1 MKRRRLIYGTNALV
15 SILSVCGIL
24 ILVNYIFFKTDI
36 RIDMTDSKLYTVS
49 EHTTSVVDNIDG
61 DIEIIAFFKDVGI
74 DKGEFQDLI
83 KEYTRR
89 SGKINVRYV
98 NPDKE
103 PGVAKKYDI
112 KEYGTVVLADGKQTI
127 KLRLTDHL
135 SGGILKSS
143 EEDITNAIF
152 KLNRKVNKTVYFMT
166 GHGER
171 DVNDDIEPEG
181 LGVLSKALEDEG
193 YKVNE
198 FMLLRGDGIPEDNSV
213 LLVAAP
219 KQSFSLKEISMLK
232 GYLDK
237 GGKAIFL
244 IEPRSGSEIAS
255 LLKGYGFDIR
265 DDIIV
270 DPSSKLEGGGDIAP
284 IVAQYAHHDI
294 TEGFRFAT
302 IFPYSRSIAAPEAD
316 GPGTDILAHTGQY
329 SWSETNFELFDQGI
343 AQQEEGDMA
352 GPLGVAAVVENGNN
366 ESRVA
371 VFGSVDFVSNIFID
385 FSGNRDL
392 FLNTVNW
399 VSGDENLI
407 SIRPKA
413 GKVGKLAITNK
424 QTNVIFFFTVIMIPA
439 VIFFSGVAIWW
450 KRKRL

>member
-24 ILVNYIFFKTDI
+24 ILVNYLFFRTDM
-36 RIDMTDSKLYTVS
+36 RIDMTEAKLYTVS
-49 EHTTSVVDNIDG
+49 EHTTGVIENIDG
-61 DIEIIAFFKDVGI
+61 DVEIIAFFKDVGM
-74 DKGEFQDLI
+74 DRSEFQDLI

-89 SGKINVRYV
+89 SGNIRMRFV

-103 PGVAKKYDI
+103 PGIAKKYDI
-112 KEYGTVVLADGKQTI
+112 KEYGTVVLIDGEQTI
-127 KLRLTDHL
+127 KLRLTDHI
-135 SGGILKSS
+135 SGGILENS
-143 EEDITNAIF
+143 EEAITNALF

-181 LGVLSKALEDEG
+181 LGVLRKALEDEG
-193 YKVNE
+193 YNVKE
-198 FMLLRGDGIPEDNSV
+198 FMLLRSEGLPGKDTV
-213 LLVAAP
+213 LLIAAP
-219 KQSFSLKEISMLK
+219 KQAFSLKEIGMIK
-232 GYLDK
+232 DYLNK

-244 IEPRSGSEIAS
+244 IEPRSGGEMAS
-255 LLKGYGFDIR
+255 VLRGYGFEIR

-302 IFPYSRSIAAPEAD
+302 IFPYSRSIDVGEQNGID
-316 GPGTDILAHTGQY
+316 SSVLAHTGQY
-329 SWSETNFELFDQGI
+329 SWSETNFELFDQGV
-343 AQQEEGDMA
+343 AQQEEGDRA
-352 GPLGVAAVVENGNN
+352 GPLGVAAVSENG
-366 ESRVA
+366 EGSRIA

-399 VSGDENLI
+399 IAGDENLI
-407 SIRPKA
+407 SIRPRSAKE
-413 GKVGKLAITNK
+413 GKLTITKK
-424 QTNVIFFFTVIMIPA
+424 QTNIIFFFTVIMIPA
-439 VIFFSGVAIWW
+439 VIFFSGITIWW
-450 KRKRL
+450 KRRRL

>member
-24 ILVNYIFFKTDI
+24 ILVNYIFFRTDI

-112 KEYGTVVLADGKQTI
+112 KEYGTVVLADGEQTI

-198 FMLLRGDGIPEDNSV
+198 FMLLRGDGVPEDNSV

-219 KQSFSLKEISMLK
+219 KQSFSLKEIGILK
-232 GYLDK
+232 SYLDN

-302 IFPYSRSIAAPEAD
+302 IFPYSRSIAALEAD

>member
-24 ILVNYIFFKTDI
+24 VLVNYIFFKTDI

-49 EHTTSVVDNIDG
+49 EHTTAVIDNIDG
-61 DIEIIAFFKDVGI
+61 DIEIIAFFKDVGL

-89 SGKINVRYV
+89 SGKIKVRYV

-112 KEYGTVVLADGKQTI
+112 KEYGTVVLADGEQTI

-181 LGVLSKALEDEG
+181 LGVLRKALEDEG

-198 FMLLRGDGIPEDNSV
+198 FMLLRGDGIPGDNSV

-232 GYLDK
+232 SYLDG

-302 IFPYSRSIAAPEAD
+302 IFPYSRSIAAAEAD
-316 GPGTDILAHTGQY
+316 GLGTDILAHTGQY
-329 SWSETNFELFDQGI
+329 SWSETNFELFDQGV
-343 AQQEEGDMA
+343 AQQEEGDAA

-366 ESRVA
+366 QSRVA

-439 VIFFSGVAIWW
+439 VIFFSGIAIWW

>member
-24 ILVNYIFFKTDI
+24 ILVNYIFFRTDI

-112 KEYGTVVLADGKQTI
+112 KEYGTIVLADSGQTI

-181 LGVLSKALEDEG
+181 LGVLRKALEDEG

-232 GYLDK
+232 GYLDN

>member
-24 ILVNYIFFKTDI
+24 ILVNYIFFRTDI

-112 KEYGTVVLADGKQTI
+112 KEYGTVVLADGEQTI

-232 GYLDK
+232 GYLDN

-255 LLKGYGFDIR
+255 LLKGYGFEIR

>member
-24 ILVNYIFFKTDI
+24 ILVNYIFFKTDV

-49 EHTTSVVDNIDG
+49 EHTTAVIDNIDG
-61 DIEIIAFFKDVGI
+61 DIEVIAFFKDVGV

-89 SGKINVRYV
+89 SGKIKVRYV

-103 PGVAKKYDI
+103 PGIAKKYDI
-112 KEYGTVVLADGKQTI
+112 KEYGTVVMADDEQTI
-127 KLRLTDHL
+127 KLRLADHI

-152 KLNRKVNKTVYFMT
+152 KLNRKVDKTVYFMT

-181 LGVLSKALEDEG
+181 LGVLRKALEDEG
-193 YKVNE
+193 YKVKE

-219 KQSFSLKEISMLK
+219 KQSFSLKEIGMLK
-232 GYLDK
+232 SYLDN

-244 IEPRSGSEIAS
+244 IEPRSGSEIAG
-255 LLKGYGFDIR
+255 LLKGYGFEIR

-302 IFPYSRSIAAPEAD
+302 IFPYSRSI
-316 GPGTDILAHTGQY
+316 DIAEEDIDTAVLANTGEY
-329 SWSETNFELFDQGI
+329 SWSETNFELFDQGV
-343 AQQEEGDMA
+343 AQQEDNDMA
-352 GPLGVAAVVENGNN
+352 GPLGVAAVVENEDNK
-366 ESRVA
+366 SRVA

-413 GKVGKLAITNK
+413 GQVGKLAITNK

-439 VIFFSGVAIWW
+439 VIFFSGIAIWW